1 MTRCSRQKKRT
12 VRYPPYWFQ
21 RGRVIRQTRNDMPMD
36 MRELVP
42 EEFVVDLLSLVDLGY
57 SLGHP
62 VDLFNQLKSF
72 GWRKLE

>member
-1 MTRCSRQKKRT
+1 
-12 VRYPPYWFQ
+12 
-21 RGRVIRQTRNDMPMD
+21 MD